1 MESSELQTA
10 PPEHE
15 SRTHEKAA
23 VSREHVNDNSAAPLD
38 RFFGGASAESQNGSA
53 VRLLRSPSLLHSA
66 TDSVRA
72 IAFKRVHQT
81 HGNRFAQLALAGR
94 VIQRHCSCGGTC
106 EKCRTEEDALTNSPV
121 ESSEE
126 STRLVQREPDTS
138 SSLRG
143 TESNA
148 EGVIPPGN
156 GEPLDERTRNFM
168 ESGFG
173 AEFSDVRIHTDSRAA
188 ESAEALSANAYTTG
202 RDIYFGC
209 GRYAPET
216 TEGQHLLAHELTH
229 TIQQSGVLASSQSAM
244 RASEGVMVGPVDD
257 PLEQEADRAADVV
270 VNGKG
275 NRALSPQATTSA
287 ITPTVQCQETPAD
300 KPPEQPGKFPPQEE
314 PKHGKEKEDEE
325 KDKAVKGGLKA
336 AGEFSKRFWEEFSSS
351 DLGKSVLAANKR
363 DWQSVIKFFEDF
375 WSTAFG
381 KLVLSGLGAGGATG
395 LFAAGRAARDA
406 EAASAISPDAPPRAG
421 SAPKDEKFVALE
433 LNWDFVTPPK
443 DVTLKTPWL
452 DLPKIGGPSGG
463 GSPAIPPPP
472 RLIVPGQKI
481 PRICT
486 PADPQGDTG
495 EAAARDAQI
504 YSWLLWKQHQER
516 ERMNEILRQNIRA
529 PGEIWQP
536 SKIPRISGSALSPIK
551 PLFKRAPGAN
561 GCERERYFLADS
573 YAPSNFPL
581 QEGMTRQ
588 SFAVQRQAGII
599 PGSLTLGPSPP
610 ARPLP
615 PHVPEAPR
623 AAGHGATVTVPPS
636 STGPTCWTG
645 DICSRPA
652 PGSASE
658 FSSQVA
664 QQQAQGP
671 QNPAR
676 PSATAVL
683 QFANAAAPGL
693 LASAAKVVVNPNIR
707 DTAGAQADPSTRTIE
722 VPTALEREASEF
734 NASPPAATVGGRSRA
749 DWSFN
754 TVRILTHEMAHIRFT
769 LAPPSGLPKVGDV
782 ALSELDELNALL
794 SEFPLGYRHVMSMG
808 LEEEVKAQ
816 RIDTAIATY
825 IEKRGEGIRGIL
837 TKLRCVASCDD
848 VNTSVRRVFEAQ
860 TASWPQQV
868 RDVLLSAL
876 ADPSNRLQWP
886 MPPPPRAGL
895 PPAPRSAGM
904 GGIQRSTNPLVAMLP
919 PRLQLTVSK
928 SGDVH
933 EQEADR
939 VADTVM
945 RMPSASGTI
954 QRHCSCGGTCDKCKQ
969 DEERRTIQ
977 RKSEGEGPAEFQGVP
992 NTQGKP
998 LATESQSRLQT
1009 HFGADLSD
1017 VRVHTSSEA
1026 SASAASLDALAY
1038 TSGRDIYFA
1047 RGMYA
1052 PSTSSGDRLL
1062 AHEVAHVVQQSSGKE
1077 PLIAMKSAGGVKIGA
1092 PDDGLEIQADQ
1103 SAEEYIRGGASARE
1117 EEHQKLPAP
1126 QSPAPIQRAPKPA
1139 PQSSQPAAD
1148 PAVVQNAVDAVCKG
1162 IDDDSVDAVVAPMR
1176 GLSISAA
1183 ASLRSGVLMRKTVL
1197 LERWLLKPHG
1207 DQKTLEDIA
1216 SIALITTPVVIRTR
1230 ITATAE
1236 EGLRLLWPALPLIDR
1251 LEIYDEGFR
1260 EIEQAQLDVIRQGSL
1275 KERADAQKQATQRL
1289 LAVYSKMSA
1298 KEEFEARNLMD
1309 SSEVAKGDTAVRMI
1323 ERGDKDVVYDAVMAL
1338 DRIDRKFVWDQH
1350 YMQLKDL
1357 LNRDQFNLVAALTH
1371 GSEAQ
1376 MIIARLRLA
1385 TEDRDDDMEAVRA
1398 MVDRA
1403 VALLTER
1410 QQLREAR
1417 SARLLTAD
1425 DRARIDERLQEL
1437 DDLDVLLQFKR
1448 TAKGNLKENT
1458 FMALLADAENKQ
1470 AAFGSHMDR
1479 LAQFSSNRRAFAL
1492 EAAKQRVLI
1501 AGSNQDELRSILLT
1515 THAPVDPKDKTKR
1528 TDLKQWEEDI
1538 EFRKELLSDPQVH
1551 KVFVGLVG
1559 SEQMHVR
1566 TALKGDAFD
1575 DKLERLNQMKNAA
1588 LWGEFFDLIRTVARN
1603 DEWRM
1608 RFEKTKTEY
1617 WSLYAFVSGE
1627 EREIMETILHDPEHR
1642 IPIIKLLRYTGKV
1655 STLKAAFAH
1664 LQENEREQLR
1674 TGWAMANH
1682 PFIGPRT
1689 EPQDSAL
1696 AAFRQFEGELKK
1708 SQGSDKEGYETV
1720 LATVLGTAPTKSEM
1734 ATGQGRYNAAAILAE
1749 RVAKRLG
1756 LARGIA
1762 ADFTETDET
1771 MDAAGRQFAAL
1782 WLRLKDQPE
1791 LSIVEYATLST
1802 LYQQFE
1808 HRAEEFSEAAKAITD
1823 MAGTIAAT
1831 LAGIVVVVA
1840 TGGAAGPAVVA
1851 MAATAGAAGGFVAR
1865 EAFGGDY
1872 YTAMSSEGERALLL
1886 DSINGALA
1894 VLSGSLA
1901 ARGVELMGLSGR
1913 ALAQG
1918 MVQVGEGAVQEA
1930 AQSLGRKALVSGVE
1944 AALDGLISGTISEA
1958 AVTFTDDRTWREG
1971 IMEGLARVGKSALLG
1986 GLFGLAGGA
1995 VLGSA
2000 MPVVG
2005 RAVGGLR
2012 KALTAGSLEKSL
2024 IRAGMGDILK
2034 TAQAAARS
2042 GDTHAVEMLIN
2053 QMEGHLAA
2061 EDAALLR
2068 QQLREE
2074 LTQVLEHP
2082 PGRAEFA
2089 KEQEALLKASG
2100 AKEEGLAQAELEAE
2114 LDVVSRSEPQIST
2127 EHGYVDEV
2135 DLGNGH
2141 TWRRT
2146 EEGTWCRF
2154 TKKSLC
2160 GTKIPS
2166 ARKMSAEAL
2175 ERAQFVDEVSKA
2187 LDALAD
2193 TAAGAAATSG
2203 RKAATKTIKVQDAIN
2218 GALRDMKGKWSG
2230 HMAEKG
2236 TKLHAAL
2243 ARRLEA
2249 MGLPAKVN
2257 LQVEQKL
2264 KNVYKLPSNIEKM
2277 SVRDWLRFEGK
2288 GGGRAHAWLA
2298 DQLEKRVLDTA
2309 VGNLELDAIFT
2320 IDGRTIVFDLTTRQE
2335 TSHLAK
2341 TTLYTVIGSE
2351 ENQLYR
2357 VQEYYWAA
2365 KYE

>member
-1 MESSELQTA
+1 MENSALQTA

-23 VSREHVNDNSAAPLD
+23 VSPEQVNDQNVRPLD
-38 RFFGGASAESQNGSA
+38 CVFGGASADGENGA
-53 VRLLRSPSLLHSA
+53 AARLLRNPSFSHPA
-66 TDSVRA
+66 NGTVRTS
-72 IAFKRVHQT
+72 AFKRAQQARGNHFVQRVVH
-81 HGNRFAQLALAGR
+81 G
-94 VIQRHCSCGGTC
+94 IQRKPAASGIVQHACSCGGTC
-106 EKCRTEEDALTNSPV
+106 DKCRTEEEALSPSLA
-121 ESSEE
+121 ESTEE
-126 STRLVQREPDTS
+126 STRLVQREAAGSTT
-138 SSLRG
+138 L
-143 TESNA
+143 TTAESN
-148 EGVIPPGN
+148 GHDVIPSGS
-156 GEPLDERTRNFM
+156 GDPLDERTRNFM
-168 ESGFG
+168 ESRFG
-173 AEFSDVRIHTDSRAA
+173 ADFSNVRVHNDNRAA
-188 ESAEALSANAYTTG
+188 DSADALSANAYTVG
-202 RDIYFGC
+202 RDIYFAR
-209 GRYAPET
+209 GRYSPQTRES
-216 TEGQHLLAHELTH
+216 QHLLAHELTH
-229 TIQQSGVLASSQSAM
+229 TIQQTGVLAPSQSAM
-244 RASEGVMVGPVDD
+244 RASGGVIVGRVDD
-257 PLEQEADRAADVV
+257 PLEKEADRAAEVV
-270 VNGKG
+270 VNGASDG
-275 NRALSPQATTSA
+275 PLSHQATPRVVTL
-287 ITPTVQCQETPAD
+287 TVQRQEAPAD
-300 KPPEQPGKFPPQEE
+300 QLCNHPKKFPLQEK
-314 PKHGKEKEDEE
+314 PRHGREKEDDE
-325 KDKAVKGGLKA
+325 KEKTVNGTSKA
-336 AGEFSKRFWEEFSSS
+336 AGDFS
-351 DLGKSVLAANKR
+351 
-363 DWQSVIKFFEDF
+363 
-375 WSTAFG
+375 T
-381 KLVLSGLGAGGATG
+381 
-395 LFAAGRAARDA
+395 
-406 EAASAISPDAPPRAG
+406 P
-421 SAPKDEKFVALE
+421 VA
-433 LNWDFVTPPK
+433 
-443 DVTLKTPWL
+443 
-452 DLPKIGGPSGG
+452 
-463 GSPAIPPPP
+463 
-472 RLIVPGQKI
+472 
-481 PRICT
+481 
-486 PADPQGDTG
+486 
-495 EAAARDAQI
+495 
-504 YSWLLWKQHQER
+504 
-516 ERMNEILRQNIRA
+516 
-529 PGEIWQP
+529 IWQP
-536 SKIPRISGSALSPIK
+536 ARIPRISGSALSPIK

-561 GCERERYFLADS
+561 GCERQRHFLPDT
-573 YAPSNFPL
+573 YAPSNFPR
-581 QEGMTRQ
+581 QDGMTRQ
-588 SFAVQRQAGII
+588 SFVVQRQAGII
-599 PGSLTLGPSPP
+599 PGSPLTLGPSPP

-615 PHVPEAPR
+615 PHVPESPR
-623 AAGHGATVTVPPS
+623 AAGHGAAVTAPPS

-645 DICSRPA
+645 DVCSRPV

-658 FSSQVA
+658 FSSRVA

-671 QNPAR
+671 QDPAR

-693 LASAAKVVVNPNIR
+693 LAAAAKVIVNPNIR

-734 NASPPAATVGGRSRA
+734 NASPPAATVGSRSRA

-754 TVRILTHEMAHIRFT
+754 TVRILTHEMAHIRFA
-769 LAPPSGLPKVGDV
+769 LAPPSGLPKLGDV
-782 ALSELDELNALL
+782 ALSELDELNAML
-794 SEFPLGYRHVMSMG
+794 SEFPLGYRHVMSMDI
-808 LEEEVKAQ
+808 EDEVKAQ

-837 TKLRCVASCDD
+837 TKLRCMASCDD

-919 PRLQLTVSK
+919 PRLQLAVSTP
-928 SGDVH
+928 GDIH

-939 VADTVM
+939 VADMVM

-954 QRHCSCGGTCDKCKQ
+954 QRHCSCWGTCDKCEQ
-969 DEERRTIQ
+969 DEEHRPIQ
-977 RKSEGEGPAEFQGVP
+977 RKSEGEGSAEFQGVLK
-992 NTQGKP
+992 TQGKP
-998 LATESQSRLQT
+998 LATESQSRLET

-1017 VRVHTSSEA
+1017 VHVHTSSEA

-1052 PSTSSGDRLL
+1052 PSTSSGDQLL
-1062 AHEVAHVVQQSSGKE
+1062 AHEVAHVVQQSSGNE
-1077 PLIAMKSAGGVKIGA
+1077 PSIAMKSARGVKIGA
-1092 PDDGLEIQADQ
+1092 PDDDLEIQADR
-1103 SAEEYIRGGASARE
+1103 SAEEYMRGSSARGE
-1117 EEHQKLPAP
+1117 ERQKLPAP
-1126 QSPAPIQRAPKPA
+1126 QSPAPIQRAPEPA
-1139 PQSSQPAAD
+1139 AQSSQPAAD

-1162 IDDDSVDAVVAPMR
+1162 IDDDRVDAVVAPMR
-1176 GLSISAA
+1176 GLSISVV

-1207 DQKTLEDIA
+1207 DQKTLDDIA
-1216 SIALITTPVVIRTR
+1216 SIVLIAVPSVVVRTKV
-1230 ITATAE
+1230 TATAE

-1251 LEIYDEGFR
+1251 LEVYDEGFW
-1260 EIEQAQLDVIRQGSL
+1260 EIEQAQLDVIRQASL
-1275 KERADAQKQATQRL
+1275 KERAEAQKQAAPRL
-1289 LAVYSKMSA
+1289 FLVYSKMSA

-1323 ERGDKDVVYDAVMAL
+1323 QRDDKDVVYDALMAL
-1338 DRIDRKFVWDQH
+1338 DRVDRKFVFDQH
-1350 YMQLKDL
+1350 YMELKDL
-1357 LNRDQFNLVAALTH
+1357 LYRDEFNLVATLTH
-1371 GSEAQ
+1371 ASEAQ

-1385 TEDRDDDMEAVRA
+1385 TEDRKDDMEAVRA

-1403 VALLTER
+1403 MALLTER

-1417 SARLLTAD
+1417 SARLLTAN

-1458 FMALLADAENKQ
+1458 FMALLADAEDQQ

-1538 EFRKELLSDPQVH
+1538 EFRKELLSDPEVH
-1551 KVFVGLVG
+1551 KVFVSLRG
-1559 SEQMHVR
+1559 SEQMHVL
-1566 TALKGDAFD
+1566 TALEGDAFD
-1575 DKLERLNQMKNAA
+1575 DALERLNQMKNAA

-1603 DEWRM
+1603 DEWRT

-1642 IPIIKLLRYTGKV
+1642 IPITKLLRYTGKV

-1689 EPQDSAL
+1689 EPQDNAL
-1696 AAFRQFEGELKK
+1696 AAFRQFEEELKK

-1762 ADFTETDET
+1762 ADFSETDET

-1791 LSIVEYATLST
+1791 LSIIEYATLST

-1840 TGGAAGPAVVA
+1840 TGGVATPAVVA
-1851 MAATAGAAGGFVAR
+1851 MAATAGAAGGFIAR

-1894 VLSGSLA
+1894 MLSGSLA
-1901 ARGVELMGLSGR
+1901 ARGVELVGLSGG

-1918 MVQVGEGAVQEA
+1918 MVRVGEGAVQEA

-1958 AVTFTDDRTWREG
+1958 AGTFTDDRTWREG

-1995 VLGSA
+1995 ALGSA

-2005 RAVGGLR
+2005 RAAGGLR
-2012 KALTAGSLEKSL
+2012 KALTASSLEKSL

-2034 TAQAAARS
+2034 SAQAAARS
-2042 GDTHAVEMLIN
+2042 GDTHAVDRLIA

-2061 EDAALLR
+2061 EDAAVLR

-2074 LTQVLEHP
+2074 LTEVLGHP
-2082 PGRAEFA
+2082 PGTAAPAE
-2089 KEQEALLKASG
+2089 EERALLNASSAVEDG
-2100 AKEEGLAQAELEAE
+2100 AKLTAEQKAAE
-2114 LDVVSRSEPQIST
+2114 SNIVARSEPQISH
-2127 EHGYVDEV
+2127 EPGYVDEV

-2141 TWRRT
+2141 VWRRT

-2154 TKKSLC
+2154 TQRSIC
-2160 GTKIPS
+2160 GTKIPGARPFRTRARVGSSPPYDYRVVQVDYSSLPRDAARNIAPLPEGVVYEFPSGDRVWREGEAIRHDSVLGPGIGRRGTEKEIFSAGETGLPELAGMERAHTLGQGTGFESPFGIFFAPREVNQIIQNNGVEELLRGLRES
-2166 ARKMSAEAL
+2166 ARPGETFRVSTLTVPHSRSLRLK
-2175 ERAQFVDEVSKA
+2175 EVRYRVELVRNGKQ
-2187 LDALAD
+2187 DFMFEYVINIAD
-2193 TAAGAAATSG
+2193 
-2203 RKAATKTIKVQDAIN
+2203 IPN
-2218 GALRDMKGKWSG
+2218 
-2230 HMAEKG
+2230 
-2236 TKLHAAL
+2236 
-2243 ARRLEA
+2243 
-2249 MGLPAKVN
+2249 P
-2257 LQVEQKL
+2257 
-2264 KNVYKLPSNIEKM
+2264 
-2277 SVRDWLRFEGK
+2277 
-2288 GGGRAHAWLA
+2288 
-2298 DQLEKRVLDTA
+2298 
-2309 VGNLELDAIFT
+2309 
-2320 IDGRTIVFDLTTRQE
+2320 IVTHEVASITQSTEVASYFDLVDVPERLRTRF
-2335 TSHLAK
+2335 A
-2341 TTLYTVIGSE
+2341 
-2351 ENQLYR
+2351 R
-2357 VQEYYWAA
+2357 FRRR
-2365 KYE
+2365 